1 MMGVTTGPCE
11 VLRELSRKD
20 PHLRAV
26 SLSRNFGHQYAI
38 TAGMEYAR
46 GEAVV
51 VMDADLQHP
60 PELIP
65 KMVDAW
71 QRGAGGLYRARGRR
85 EGFLVQ
91 AMDLFGL
98 LQAHELH
105 VGHAHRPRLPPISG

>member
-1 MMGVTTGPCE
+1 MMGVTTGP
-11 VLRELSRKD
+11 VLPELSRKD

-65 KMVDAW
+65 KMVDVW
-71 QRGAGGLYRARGRR
+71 CSGVQVVYTVR
-85 EGFLVQ
+85 EDDQGF
-91 AMDLFGL
+91 
-98 LQAHELH
+98 H
-105 VGHAHRPRLPPISG
+105 